1 MSPVRRR
8 LRALPWQQPGGIQ
21 ARKQEHR
28 HMGNMKFD
36 IHPAARERAR
46 LRLGIAGPA
55 GCGKSYTALQIAYG
69 LGGRIGVID
78 TEHRSAHLYADL
90 VPGGFDVIELTP
102 PFSPDNYAAAIHA
115 FEMAGVETI
124 IIDSLSHAW
133 AGEGGALDMQ
143 GKIADKT
150 GNSWA
155 AWRTVTPKHTALI
168 EAMLQSPC
176 HIIATMRSK
185 MDYVQDADGGKAGKV
200 RKVGLAPVMRDGIE
214 YEFTLFM
221 EMDQAH
227 NAFIGKDR
235 TRLFDNQIIEKPDS
249 EMGRRLLDWLNRG
262 VEPTAPSTLR
272 PHQVAALSA
281 GIEQAQTLDEL
292 RDAYVAAAAVCDSL
306 HDEHAKRN
314 FNRLTNMRKHELEQE
329 AMQFDDVPA
338 GGDDEG
344 LAESDTEES
353 PAVPHASAVPAG
365 RASAHDARRKG
376 GQQGAA

>member
-1 MSPVRRR
+1 
-8 LRALPWQQPGGIQ
+8 
-21 ARKQEHR
+21 
-28 HMGNMKFD
+28 MKFE
-36 IHPAARERAR
+36 IRPAAKERAK

-55 GCGKSYTALQIAYG
+55 GSGKSYTALLIASG
-69 LGGRIGVID
+69 LGGRVGVID

-90 VPGGFDVIELTP
+90 IPGGFDVIELTP
-102 PFSPDNYAAAIHA
+102 PFSPDNYVAAIHA
-115 FEMAGVETI
+115 FEMASVDTI

-185 MDYVQDADGGKAGKV
+185 MDYVQEADSTKTGKV

-227 NAFIGKDR
+227 NGFVGKDR
-235 TRLFDNQIIEKPDS
+235 TQLFDNQIIEKPDA

-262 VEPTAPSTLR
+262 IEPAGPSTLR
-272 PHQVAALSA
+272 PQQFTALSE
-281 GIEQAQTLDEL
+281 GISQAQTIDEL
-292 RDAYVAAAAVCDSL
+292 RDAYLAAAAVCDTL
-306 HDEHAKRN
+306 HDEQAKRD
-314 FNRLTNMRKHELEQE
+314 FNRLTNMRKHELEEVALPPGE
-329 AMQFDDVPA
+329 ASEASADEEDADAPA
-338 GGDDEG
+338 
-344 LAESDTEES
+344 
-353 PAVPHASAVPAG
+353 AVPPS
-365 RASAHDARRKG
+365 RTARG
-376 GQQGAA
+376 NGQRQGAA